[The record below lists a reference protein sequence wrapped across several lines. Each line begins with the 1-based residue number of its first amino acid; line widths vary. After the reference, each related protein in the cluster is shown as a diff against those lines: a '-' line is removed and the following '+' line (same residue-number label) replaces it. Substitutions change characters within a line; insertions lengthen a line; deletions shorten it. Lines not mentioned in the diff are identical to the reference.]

1 MLDLKEEREEGMIK
15 MMSDYLSC
23 TLFFLKN
30 TEAVKQH
37 IKIIFI
43 SPPKTVTMTTN
54 LFKHI
59 IVCQIPGKAK
69 K

>member
-54 LFKHI
+54 FF
-59 IVCQIPGKAK
+59 
-69 K
+69 